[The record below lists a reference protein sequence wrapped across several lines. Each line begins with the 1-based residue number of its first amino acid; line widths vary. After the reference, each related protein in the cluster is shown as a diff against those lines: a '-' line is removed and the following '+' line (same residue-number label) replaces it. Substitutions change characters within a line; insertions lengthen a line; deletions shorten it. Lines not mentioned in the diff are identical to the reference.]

1 MADQSINNSGG
12 DVKINCAQYNLG
24 KRRLANTQINE
35 WLSKQSMGVAICQN
49 IILRAR
55 EKNLKEGLTA
65 RKLKSSILESGRI
78 SHLTINDKHKSIARV
93 NNKNREKI
101 HIWCKSLNRF
111 AKGSLHPI
119 LEISIQTQFKLFKWR
134 Q

>member
-12 DVKINCAQYNLG
+12 VVKINCAQYNLG
-24 KRRLANTQINE
+24 KRRLANIQINE

-93 NNKNREKI
+93 NIKNREKI
-101 HIWCKSLNRF
+101 HIWCKSLIRC
-111 AKGSLHPI
+111 AKGSWHPI
-119 LEISIQTQFKLFKWR
+119 LEISIQIQFKLFKWR
-134 Q
+134 